1 MTTTVRDSGQ
11 VKVSPLTIYNID
23 DQDGR
28 QCFII
33 RGAEQISAGVRLSL
47 SNEGVPTTAGL
58 GSNSVPMLVSTTIP
72 APPCM
77 LGDVGIREYTEC
89 GCSGLLGVGKS
100 DCGAVTL
107 RTPSDNGPVLR

>member
-1 MTTTVRDSGQ
+1 VTTTVRDSGQ

-58 GSNSVPMLVSTTIP
+58 GSYSVPMLVSTTIP
-72 APPCM
+72 APRACWEM
-77 LGDVGIREYTEC
+77 LE
-89 GCSGLLGVGKS
+89 SGSILSVVALDFSVLENLT
-100 DCGAVTL
+100 AVQ
-107 RTPSDNGPVLR
+107 